1 LDPYFDLESLVH
13 GRVGT
18 VVVGKYRLD
27 RVLGIGGMAAVYAA
41 THRNQAE
48 FAVKMLHPDVS
59 SREEIRSRF
68 LREGYI
74 ANSVKHAGAVRVVDD
89 DVAED
94 GAAFLVMELLD
105 GISVEDLWF
114 ECERRIPLRAVIA
127 IAHQLLDVLASAH
140 AKSIV
145 HRDIKPAN
153 LFVTRLGDVKV
164 LDFGIARLRDSSGA
178 QPATQAGAMLGTPAF
193 MAPEQAKGQTKD
205 VDGRTDLWAVGA
217 TMFSLISGKL
227 VHEAE
232 SATMLLLRAG
242 TTSAR
247 SLRSV
252 DEEVPAPIVRV
263 VDKALA
269 FDKPARWADAA
280 TMRDALKEACIEAL
294 GEPPSRD
301 KLAEFVA
308 ALNAGAVRSTSA
320 PPPPKLTDDDV
331 PQRDS
336 TLTTKVEGKGKP
348 AAPDDPK
355 PGRLA
360 QTLPLAA
367 NVKVVPPPGAKASP
381 SIEAA
386 KEPPAPSPVRTLP
399 MAQKSVLP
407 REPKQDVGLTTSK
420 PVSKEVPAVPA
431 KEAERAPLAP
441 VVPSSPP
448 APGTRSYVPLAVGIV
463 LVVGILVGLAV
474 VMLDRQGGGG
484 QASPPPPASSL
495 PAAAPSASAP

>member
-1 LDPYFDLESLVH
+1 
-13 GRVGT
+13 
-18 VVVGKYRLD
+18 
-27 RVLGIGGMAAVYAA
+27 
-41 THRNQAE
+41 
-48 FAVKMLHPDVS
+48 
-59 SREEIRSRF
+59 
-68 LREGYI
+68 
-74 ANSVKHAGAVRVVDD
+74 
-89 DVAED
+89 
-94 GAAFLVMELLD
+94 
-105 GISVEDLWF
+105 
-114 ECERRIPLRAVIA
+114 
-127 IAHQLLDVLASAH
+127 
-140 AKSIV
+140 
-145 HRDIKPAN
+145 
-153 LFVTRLGDVKV
+153 
-164 LDFGIARLRDSSGA
+164 
-178 QPATQAGAMLGTPAF
+178 MLGTPAF

-308 ALNAGAVRSTSA
+308 ALNSAAVRPTSA
-320 PPPPKLTDDDV
+320 PPPPKLTDEDV
-331 PQRDS
+331 PRRDS
-336 TLTTKVEGKGKP
+336 TVTTKVEGKGKP
-348 AAPDDPK
+348 AAEAPK
-355 PGRLA
+355 PGKLA
-360 QTLPLAA
+360 QTLLLDA
-367 NVKVVPPPGAKASP
+367 NVKAVPPPAAKASP

-399 MAQKSVLP
+399 LAQKSVLP

-420 PVSKEVPAVPA
+420 PVSKEVPVGPA
-431 KEAERAPLAP
+431 KEAEGAPLAP
-441 VVPSSPP
+441 VAP
-448 APGTRSYVPLAVGIV
+448 ASAPAQGARSYVPVAVGIV

-474 VMLDRQGGGG
+474 VMLDGRGGGG
-484 QASPPPPASSL
+484 QATPPPPAASSL
-495 PAAAPSASAP
+495 PAPASSASVP